1 MAIVL
6 ECRDLSFSYRQVPVL
21 DHISFKVH
29 AGRFCAILGRNGSG
43 KTTLLHCLNKI
54 IPLDSGKVLIFG
66 KNITDLNQ
74 NQIARQISLV
84 PQEHLDIFPYRVIDV
99 VVMGRAPFLRLS
111 QRPGPA
117 DYKIAHDA
125 LNFLN
130 AGSLALKNFNQI
142 SGGERQMCLLARAVT
157 QTKHLMLLDEPTNHL
172 DFNNQYHLL
181 SAIKSLCRSKGISI
195 VATLHD
201 PNMAALFADDLI
213 MVKDNTLMEQGPARQ
228 VMTQKNISAL
238 YEIPLGTVKINEQKK
253 LFFPESV
260 LKGPPEPMDPNQR
273 TKEETKGGS

>member
-1 MAIVL
+1 MALVL
-6 ECRDLSFSYRQVPVL
+6 ECRDLKFSYRQVPVL
-21 DHISFKVH
+21 ESISFKVH
-29 AGRFCAILGRNGSG
+29 TGRFCAILGRNGSG
-43 KTTLLHCLNKI
+43 KTTLLHCLNNI
-54 IPLDSGKVLIFG
+54 LTPDSGKVLVHG
-66 KNITDLNQ
+66 QDITNMGQ
-74 NQIARQISLV
+74 NQIAQQISLV

-111 QRPGPA
+111 QRPGPT
-117 DYKIAHDA
+117 DYKMAHDA

-157 QTKHLMLLDEPTNHL
+157 QTKDLMLLDEPTNHL

-213 MVKDNTLMEQGPARQ
+213 MVKDNTIMEQGSARQ
-228 VMTQKNISAL
+228 AMTQKNISAL
-238 YEIPLGTVKINEQKK
+238 YDIPLGTVKINEQKK
-253 LFFPESV
+253 LFFPESI
-260 LKGPPEPMDPNQR
+260 LTGPC
-273 TKEETKGGS
+273 